1 MRRYFLFAAL
11 LISLLSTKAGN
22 ITFMTYNLLGN
33 DGLNFQALRV
43 SKHAQIITTSGADVI
58 AVQEVAGNSNFN
70 SLKDKTGLAGS
81 WFDISNTGYGIG
93 VLWKASL
100 GTPKITNVKVDP
112 VSGSTD
118 SESRAFI
125 VAEFPDF
132 CFFATHF
139 SLNAVDRDSMVVK
152 IIQYAKAAGK
162 TVFVGGDF
170 NAQPTYR
177 ALVALQDNNFK
188 VLNTLTDYTY
198 PAKVPASLIDMIL
211 GYRNNDTDK
220 VYNVIQREIPAPPS
234 GITFTDA
241 SDHLPYCVTVDLAIA
256 NPNQLV
262 VTSNGTDAA
271 VQGTLAWCIS
281 QAQDGDV
288 IGFDFNGSQISS
300 SAIFSIP
307 TGKSITINGLNKYNN
322 EKVIMKG
329 DITAF
334 SVSGSLTLINLII
347 RDKTNS
353 AVISAGTLMID
364 SCAFINNKPS
374 ADNGGAIRIS
384 GGTSMIKNS
393 LFDGNSAGG
402 TYGGGALCVYN
413 SGASVIL
420 QSTSFINNNAIQ
432 GGALS
437 VLNGADLT
445 VTNCTFSQNKALG
458 SSVNMRGG
466 AIYCACPDNN
476 TTLEAINCTII
487 NSTITGNSAV
497 SNGGGICAYGRTDQK
512 KININ
517 LVNSILAYNVQ
528 ATAYNDLY
536 NWNND
541 VRVFIMVK
549 NCIFGATNYSTYIDG
564 SSKVP
569 DNIENATIFNNLNTF
584 QTTFK
589 APALSVE
596 SGMTVAELA
605 SGSIASG
612 SGICLLNGF
621 SIPLTDQLGNNRLSP
636 PAIGAVEYY
645 TLTTNGGLSN
655 NINDKIKLIV
665 SGREV
670 RFVNS
675 PSPANLRVYNSNGML
690 LFQRKINDD
699 RYFSFKNISGH
710 VFILQLDDKTCK
722 IVLL

>member
-1 MRRYFLFAAL
+1 MRRFILFAAL
-11 LISLLSTKAGN
+11 LFSLLTTKAGN

-33 DGLNFQALRV
+33 DGLNFQALRI
-43 SKHAQIITTSGADVI
+43 SKHAQIIATAGADII

-125 VAEFPDF
+125 VTEFPDF
-132 CFFATHF
+132 CFIATHF

-152 IIQYAKAAGK
+152 IIQYAKAVGK

-170 NAQPTYR
+170 NAQPNYR
-177 ALVALQDNNFK
+177 ALVTLQDSNFK
-188 VLNTLTDYTY
+188 ILNILSDYTY
-198 PAKVPASLIDMIL
+198 PAKAPASLIDMIL

-220 VYNVIQREIPAPPS
+220 VYTVIKRGIPAPPD
-234 GITFTDA
+234 GITFSDA
-241 SDHLPYCVTVDLAIA
+241 SDHLPYCVTVDLATA

-262 VTSNGTDAA
+262 VTSDGTDAG
-271 VQGTLAWCIS
+271 VQGTFAWCIN
-281 QAQDGDV
+281 QAQDDDM
-288 IGFDFNGSQISS
+288 IGFNFNGSEISS
-300 SAIFSIP
+300 SATFSIP

-322 EKVIMKG
+322 EKVSMKG
-329 DITAF
+329 DMTAF
-334 SVSGSLTLINLII
+334 SVSGSLTIKNLIV

-353 AVISAGTLMID
+353 AVTSAGTLMID
-364 SCAFINNKPS
+364 SCVFINNKPS
-374 ADNGGAIRIS
+374 VDNGGAIRIS
-384 GGTSMIKNS
+384 AGSCMIKNS
-393 LFDGNSAGG
+393 LFDGNSSGG
-402 TYGGGALCVYN
+402 AYGGGALCIYN
-413 SGASVIL
+413 TGATAIL

-437 VLNGADLT
+437 VFNGADLT
-445 VTNCTFSQNKALG
+445 ATNCTFSQNKALG

-476 TTLEAINCTII
+476 TTDEETNCTII
-487 NSTITGNSAV
+487 NCTITGNSAV
-497 SNGGGICAYGRTDQK
+497 NNGGGICAYGRTDQK
-512 KININ
+512 KIRIN

-528 ATAYNDLY
+528 AAAYNDLY

-541 VRVFIMVK
+541 VRVFIMAK
-549 NCIFGATNYSTYIDG
+549 NCIFGTTNYSTYIDV

-569 DNIENATIFNNLNTF
+569 DNIENAIIFNNLNAF
-584 QTTFK
+584 QTSFK
-589 APALSVE
+589 APALPVE
-596 SGMTVAELA
+596 SGMPVAELA

-612 SGICLLNGF
+612 SGISLLNGF
-621 SIPLTDQLGNNRLSP
+621 SIQLTDQLGNTRLSP

-645 TLTTNGGLSN
+645 TLTTSGDLRYNSK
-655 NINDKIKLIV
+655 DKIQLIV

-670 RFVNS
+670 RFVNFTG
-675 PSPANLRVYNSNGML
+675 PANLRVYNSNGML
-690 LFQRKINDD
+690 LFQKEINADSHV
-699 RYFSFKNISGH
+699 SFKNIPDH
-710 VFILQLDDKTCK
+710 IFILQLDNKTCK
-722 IVLL
+722 IVLP